1 MLKRYLVVISK
12 KYGAISKD
20 EVEFLEQEAEVKG
33 LVGRIAAGNFGCME
47 EEQTLKDIYE
57 VDLDYGKMKRLV
69 PTLENMKIVL
79 KEAD

>member
-20 EVEFLEQEAEVKG
+20 EVKFLEQEAEVKD
-33 LVGRIAAGNFGCME
+33 LVGRIAAGNFGDM

-57 VDLDYGKMKRLV
+57 VDLNYGKMKRLV

-79 KEAD
+79 KEAN

>member
-20 EVEFLEQEAEVKG
+20 EVEFLEQEAEVKN
-33 LVGRIAAGNFGCME
+33 LVGRIAAGNFGCM

-79 KEAD
+79 KEAN